1 MYVLSPIVI
10 CIWSGFSEGS
20 TASSSLCGSSGVPK
34 DVSVKSPR
42 PLVFEEGFL
51 LLPDEP
57 PEVEED
63 PPEVEDEPPPDDAG
77 SLTVTVALA
86 HYRISTFLSKV
97 PPLTVFTETA
107 VLPAAFA

>member
-1 MYVLSPIVI
+1 MESVAVKPSGIFFSDRSSTIIYVLSPIVI

-86 HYRISTFLSKV
+86 
-97 PPLTVFTETA
+97 PL
-107 VLPAAFA
+107 